1 MLERYTSSKPSL
13 AREVTLTARLAGKW
27 QMLMAGRWE
36 VGGEVKRS
44 WQDRIASS
52 LSLCPCAECP
62 CQKGLLQRI
71 LRHFDVCCSVMSNN
85 LQSKV
90 EISRAGRRTTYA
102 IISYFLAPGLC
113 R

>member
-44 WQDRIASS
+44 WQDRIESS
-52 LSLCPCAECP
+52 LSLCPCALVP
-62 CQKGLLQRI
+62 SVRVRK
-71 LRHFDVCCSVMSNN
+71 DCCS
-85 LQSKV
+85 
-90 EISRAGRRTTYA
+90 
-102 IISYFLAPGLC
+102 GL
-113 R
+113 

>member
-36 VGGEVKRS
+36 VGG
-44 WQDRIASS
+44 
-52 LSLCPCAECP
+52 
-62 CQKGLLQRI
+62 
-71 LRHFDVCCSVMSNN
+71 
-85 LQSKV
+85 
-90 EISRAGRRTTYA
+90 GRREE
-102 IISYFLAPGLC
+102 GGEV